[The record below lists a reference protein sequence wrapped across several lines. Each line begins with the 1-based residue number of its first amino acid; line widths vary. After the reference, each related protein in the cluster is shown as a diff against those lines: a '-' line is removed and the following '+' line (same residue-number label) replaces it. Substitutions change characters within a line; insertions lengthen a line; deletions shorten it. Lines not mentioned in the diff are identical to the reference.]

1 MTECRSGAADTSD
14 LSVPQH
20 FPRSTPNKNK
30 DQTKKKEVKSRVRET
45 TTEGQKKRVRKK
57 RIEKIAETNMKMGR
71 GS

>member
-1 MTECRSGAADTSD
+1 VTFLF
-14 LSVPQH
+14 LSI
-20 FPRSTPNKNK
+20 FPGVH
-30 DQTKKKEVKSRVRET
+30 QTKIKSRVRET